1 MLTEIQKRACVE
13 TLIASGLSADQAQ
26 IAVDLA
32 DHTVRSTRETFMGRL
47 RFAPNVAVG
56 MAATQIASQL
66 AMQSFQRLVDLSLSE
81 RFAGDATVREIC
93 LGKVEPTDEQASA
106 QEAAQ

>member
-32 DHTVRSTRETFMGRL
+32 NNAVQRVRETFFATL
-47 RFAPNVAVG
+47 RPAPNLAVG

-66 AMQSFQRLVDLSLSE
+66 AMQSFLRLADRSLSE
-81 RFAGDATVREIC
+81 QFAGTGLMREVNLSTDA
-93 LGKVEPTDEQASA
+93 QASA
-106 QEAAQ
+106 QEAAL